1 MLETR
6 PIWPAGAADWRA
18 TDGPRLA
25 EARGGLE
32 HDLAL
37 KEASGEPA
45 GRGLSHLAFDTGAYA
60 RNFLD
65 AMMALVLASWLGL
78 GLGARR
84 PQSLWLQGAQASAS
98 WLSGGLFQRQATPRA
113 AKGSGQPRPMAA
125 GAALAGQRASLSA

>member
-78 GLGARR
+78 GEGLGV
-84 PQSLWLQGAQASAS
+84 
-98 WLSGGLFQRQATPRA
+98 GLGL
-113 AKGSGQPRPMAA
+113 GSGS
-125 GAALAGQRASLSA
+125 G